1 MLKEEKKDKMNVEGV
16 KLIAMKFNNNGIQ
29 TSVTQYHHFVTVIK
43 ITNSFNDVLCFCCWI
58 NPEANFEGF
67 MKANKKMK

>member
-29 TSVTQYHHFVTVIK
+29 TSVIQYHHFVTVVK
-43 ITNSFNDVLCFCCWI
+43 ITNSFNDVLCFCC
-58 NPEANFEGF
+58 
-67 MKANKKMK
+67 